1 MPKHRATDTSVHT
14 AGTASTAGGTARRSA
29 GHRDEAPQEASTS
42 LRSSVR
48 STRARVVTPIAATAT
63 TELLEREAPLRAL
76 EAALTEAARG
86 RGSAV
91 LISGEPGIGKSAL
104 VAHFGSD
111 HAGTT
116 RVLVGIC
123 DDLAIPRPLGPFRD
137 LADDLPDPVAEALW
151 DGRPPGEFATL
162 LVRELRRDPG
172 PTVLVVEDVH
182 WADQATTDTLTVIA
196 RRLSELP
203 VVLILTMRPG
213 ELEPDHPL
221 RSAIDAMQ
229 RSTMR
234 HIEMVPLS
242 RAAVAQLAGD
252 DVDRVYELSRGNP
265 FFVSELLAHGTDPF
279 PPSLANAVLGR
290 VARLGPDA
298 RQLLELVSVVPG
310 RVPAAVLDRAEP
322 DWGTPVAEAERR
334 QLVTSE
340 KRHVRFR
347 HELTRAAIHSSLP
360 PARRR
365 RLHRRI
371 LAALLELDADPADVV
386 HHAEAAGETDVVAEH
401 ALAAARRA
409 VASGSNRESYA
420 HFRRAVE
427 LAADRLADAEL
438 LAVLEAF
445 ARSAWLTGHLD
456 EAVAAMSRAGE
467 LAGHLDDP
475 VARGRCLR
483 LRAHLHW
490 FRGDGQ
496 AAWRDACAGVR
507 SLEATGSSLELA
519 HSYAQS
525 SELSMLAGRTDDTVR
540 FGQRA
545 LRLAGDDAAVRAQ
558 ALAAIGAVRMQ
569 LDLDEVTPLLDALEV
584 ALASQQHDQVVF
596 TLVTLAYLHLQWVR
610 PEPARIHAEQARAYA
625 RSRELDGMVRF
636 IDAFLAGL
644 ELRAGRL
651 DRVSVPPAGRRG
663 ARPVAEG
670 TIADH
675 QSRAVATELAIRRG
689 DADADERLA
698 ELVAFADRTGM
709 ITHIGAT
716 LELQVERAL
725 TSEAPLPVERFD
737 EIARILG
744 PQALAAGSM
753 AGRVAAWAAV
763 CERPV
768 RFSGK
773 APRPHAAMIAG
784 DWESAADAFA
794 AVGWHHDQALQL
806 SLLDTEEALTQ
817 ALDLARSLSAAPLE
831 ERICRRMRDLR
842 FSVPR
847 GPLAATRANP
857 GQLTARQLDV
867 LRLVGDGGSNAQ
879 IAERLHISPRTV
891 EHHIA
896 AVFTKLGVS
905 SRAEAVARCVDLD
918 LT

>member
-1 MPKHRATDTSVHT
+1 MI
-14 AGTASTAGGTARRSA
+14 AGSDAWNPARTPPRLVTLAGADHEGE
-29 GHRDEAPQEASTS
+29 G
-42 LRSSVR
+42 V
-48 STRARVVTPIAATAT
+48 TRIAATVT

-76 EAALTEAARG
+76 DAALAEATRG

-104 VAHFGSD
+104 VSRFASE
-111 HAGTT
+111 HAGAT

-123 DDLAIPRPLGPFRD
+123 DDLAIPRPLGAFRD
-137 LADDLPDPVAEALW
+137 LADDLPEPLAEALW
-151 DGRPPGEFATL
+151 DGRSPGEFATL
-162 LVRELRRDPG
+162 LVRELRRGAG

-182 WADQATTDTLTVIA
+182 WADQATTDTLTVVA

-203 VVLILTMRPG
+203 VVLLLTVRPG
-213 ELEPDHPL
+213 ELQPDHPL

-234 HIEMVPLS
+234 HIELVPLS

-252 DVDRVYELSRGNP
+252 DAERIYELSRGNP
-265 FFVSELLAHGTDPF
+265 FFVTELLAHGADPF

-290 VARLGPDA
+290 VARLEPDA

-310 RVPAAVLDRAEP
+310 RVPAAVLDRVEP
-322 DWGTPVAEAERR
+322 DWGTPAAAAERR
-334 QLVTSE
+334 QLLTTE

-365 RLHRRI
+365 RLHRCI

-409 VASGSNRESYA
+409 VASGANRESYA
-420 HFRRAVE
+420 HYRRAVE
-427 LAADRLADAEL
+427 LAADRLPDAEL
-438 LAVLEAF
+438 LTVLVGF
-445 ARSAWLTGHLD
+445 AHSAWLTGHLE
-456 EAVAAMSRAGE
+456 EAVTAASRASE
-467 LAGHLDDP
+467 LADHLDDP

-496 AAWRDACAGVR
+496 AAWRDACAGVH
-507 SLEATGSSLELA
+507 SLEAAGPSRELA

-525 SELSMLAGRTDDTVR
+525 SELSMLAGRTDDTVW

-569 LDLDEVTPLLDALEV
+569 RDLDEVTPLLDALEV
-584 ALASQQHDQVVF
+584 ALTSQQHDQVVF
-596 TLVTLAYLHLQWVR
+596 TLVSLAYTHLQWVR
-610 PEPARIHAEQARAYA
+610 PEPARIHAEQARGYA
-625 RSRELDGMVRF
+625 RSHELDGMARF
-636 IDAFLAGL
+636 IDAFLVGL
-644 ELRAGRL
+644 QLRAGHL
-651 DRVSVPPAGRRG
+651 EGTSVLPTGRRG
-663 ARPVAEG
+663 SRPVPAG

-675 QSRAVATELAIRRG
+675 QTQAVATELAIRRG
-689 DADADERLA
+689 EADADDRLA
-698 ELVAFADRTGM
+698 ELVALADRTGM
-709 ITHIGAT
+709 ITHIGAA

-725 TSEAPLPVERFD
+725 TSDAPLPVERFD
-737 EIARILG
+737 AIERIVG
-744 PQALAAGSM
+744 PQALGAGAM
-753 AGRVAAWAAV
+753 AGRVAASAAV
-763 CERPV
+763 CGLPV

-773 APRPHAAMIAG
+773 APAPHAAMIAR
-784 DWESAADAFA
+784 DWQGAADAFA
-794 AVGWHHDQALQL
+794 AVGWHHDQALLL
-806 SLLDTEEALTQ
+806 SLLDTEDALCE
-817 ALDLARSLSAAPLE
+817 ALDLARSLGAGPLE
-831 ERICRRMRDLR
+831 ERVCRRMRDLR
-842 FSVPR
+842 FAVPR

-857 GQLTARQLDV
+857 LQLTARQLDV
-867 LRLVGDGGSNAQ
+867 LRQVRDGGSNAQ
-879 IAERLHISPRTV
+879 IADRLHISPRTV
-891 EHHIA
+891 EHHVA
-896 AVFTKLGVS
+896 AIFTKLGVS
-905 SRAEAVARCVDLD
+905 SRAEAVARSVDLD